1 MTKTIERFR
10 RLHAGNEL
18 LVLPNCWDA
27 GSARL
32 IESLGA
38 KALATTSAGVAWAQG
53 YPDGDRLPVENLVAV
68 ARSIA
73 RVISVPLSVDFEGG
87 YSNDPASVA
96 DAALQLIDAGVVGI
110 NLEDGGSPPEL
121 LAAKIEHIK
130 RAAAKAGA
138 ELFINARTDVY
149 LAGLAP
155 AGAARVAET
164 LARAKR
170 YRDAGADGLFV
181 PALVAEAEIKEISAG
196 AGLPL
201 NVLAWA
207 GLPEAS
213 QLFALGV
220 RRLSAGSS
228 ICQSAWGHVAT
239 AVTSLL
245 RDGNSAP
252 AATAMKYP
260 DLQALFPRE

>member
-1 MTKTIERFR
+1 MTTIERFR
-10 RLHAGNEL
+10 SLHAGSEL

-53 YPDGDRLPVENLVAV
+53 YPDGDRLPVDNLVAV

-87 YSNDPASVA
+87 YSNEPASVA
-96 DAALQLIDAGVVGI
+96 DGALKLIEAGVVGI

-130 RAAAKAGA
+130 HAASKAGA
-138 ELFINARTDVY
+138 DLFINARTDVY
-149 LAGLAP
+149 LAGLVP
-155 AGAARVAET
+155 PEQRVAET

-181 PALVAEAEIKEISAG
+181 PALVAEAEIRAISSG

-207 GLPEAS
+207 GLPATS
-213 QLFALGV
+213 DLHGLGV

-245 RDGNSAP
+245 RDGNSSP

-260 DLQALFPRE
+260 DIQGLFPSK